1 MDLLNI
7 VNLKKFYLREDRS
20 KNVVFENFDLRIGD
34 APRLISLTGPDGAG
48 KSTLLKL
55 ICGIIAPDCGEIK
68 FAGFTP
74 SGENKEFVRANG
86 YMSQSLGLYEELSVW
101 QNLNIFAGLKGLD
114 LKDGEEYLRGLL
126 RRVGLLKFKDYAVDS
141 LSGGMKQKLGV
152 ACAIAARP
160 RLLVLD
166 EPTVGVDP
174 LSRSELWAI
183 VREYL
188 DQSGAKCIFST
199 AYFDE
204 AADADLTLILLGGK
218 IIAQERAAKITAAL
232 RDRTFRIGGEDYQSL
247 ARRLMFKTQRFLKN
261 SPLIDICPRD
271 GSVDLLSEE
280 PISLR
285 DLQEFLNASLEGDD
299 ENTEREN
306 GRDKG
311 TDPENG
317 RDENFKISNGNEGVK
332 FNESGDAKFNE
343 SGDAK
348 FNENESAKFKLSP
361 REASLEDAYIFLN
374 RAEIGAANFGYEKKS
389 FDAAQTVIK
398 VRDVSKKFGSF
409 TAVENTSFE
418 VKKGEIFGLLGPNG
432 AGKTTTFRMICALLG
447 MSGGEISVM
456 GEDLRYA
463 KSSIRS
469 RIGYVSQKFSL
480 YKKLSCYQNL
490 EYFGRSYGIGGVAL
504 KRRIE
509 ELLSEFG
516 LQRLRN
522 ETWQNLPFGAGRNLS
537 MACALIHRPEI
548 LFLDEAT
555 SGADPL
561 SRRLF
566 WNRINALARTGVSV
580 VVTTH
585 FMEEAEYCD
594 RFLIQDRGKILA
606 LGSPDEVCVQHG
618 RRLSVQQAFINEV
631 QKFRSEAGD
640 EGF

>member
-232 RDRTFRIGGEDYQSL
+232 RDRTFRICSEDYQSL

-271 GSVDLLSEE
+271 GSVDLLSDE

-285 DLQEFLNASLEGDD
+285 DLQEFLNASLEGDG

-311 TDPENG
+311 AECKNG
-317 RDENFKISNGNEGVK
+317 RDENFKISNENEG
-332 FNESGDAKFNE
+332 AKFNE
-343 SGDAK
+343 NKDAK

-374 RAEIGAANFGYEKKS
+374 KAEIGAANFGYEKKS

-490 EYFGRSYGIGGVAL
+490 EYFGRSYGIGGAAL

>member
-1 MDLLNI
+1 LDLLNI

-20 KNVVFENFDLRIGD
+20 KNVVFENFDLRIG
-34 APRLISLTGPDGAG
+34 ASPRLISLTGPDGAG

-55 ICGIIAPDCGEIK
+55 ICGIIAPDCGEIE
-68 FAGFTP
+68 FAGFIP

-218 IIAQERAAKITAAL
+218 IIAQDPAAKITAAL
-232 RDRTFRIGGEDYQSL
+232 RDRTFRICGDDYQSL

-271 GSVDLLSEE
+271 GSVDLLSDG

-285 DLQEFLNASLEGDD
+285 DLQEFLNASLEGDG

-306 GRDKG
+306 GCDKD

-317 RDENFKISNGNEGVK
+317 RGENFKISNENEGVK
-332 FNESGDAKFNE
+332 FNESG
-343 SGDAK
+343 
-348 FNENESAKFKLSP
+348 SAKFKLSP

-374 RAEIGAANFGYEKKS
+374 KAEIGAANFGYEKRS

-456 GEDLRYA
+456 GEDLRHA

>member
-20 KNVVFENFDLRIGD
+20 KNVVFENFDLRIG
-34 APRLISLTGPDGAG
+34 ASPRLISLTGPDGAG

-218 IIAQERAAKITAAL
+218 IIAQERAAKIIAAL
-232 RDRTFRIGGEDYQSL
+232 REHTFRIDGEDYQRL
-247 ARRLMFKTQRFLKN
+247 ARRLMFNTQRFLKN

-280 PISLR
+280 QISLR
-285 DLQEFLNASLEGDD
+285 DLQEFLNAS
-299 ENTEREN
+299 
-306 GRDKG
+306 
-311 TDPENG
+311 
-317 RDENFKISNGNEGVK
+317 
-332 FNESGDAKFNE
+332 
-343 SGDAK
+343 
-348 FNENESAKFKLSP
+348 
-361 REASLEDAYIFLN
+361 
-374 RAEIGAANFGYEKKS
+374 
-389 FDAAQTVIK
+389 
-398 VRDVSKKFGSF
+398 
-409 TAVENTSFE
+409 
-418 VKKGEIFGLLGPNG
+418 
-432 AGKTTTFRMICALLG
+432 
-447 MSGGEISVM
+447 
-456 GEDLRYA
+456 
-463 KSSIRS
+463 
-469 RIGYVSQKFSL
+469 
-480 YKKLSCYQNL
+480 
-490 EYFGRSYGIGGVAL
+490 
-504 KRRIE
+504 
-509 ELLSEFG
+509 
-516 LQRLRN
+516 
-522 ETWQNLPFGAGRNLS
+522 
-537 MACALIHRPEI
+537 
-548 LFLDEAT
+548 
-555 SGADPL
+555 
-561 SRRLF
+561 
-566 WNRINALARTGVSV
+566 
-580 VVTTH
+580 
-585 FMEEAEYCD
+585 
-594 RFLIQDRGKILA
+594 
-606 LGSPDEVCVQHG
+606 
-618 RRLSVQQAFINEV
+618 
-631 QKFRSEAGD
+631 
-640 EGF
+640 

>member
-20 KNVVFENFDLRIGD
+20 KNVVFENFDLRIG
-34 APRLISLTGPDGAG
+34 ASPRLISLTGPDGAG

-114 LKDGEEYLRGLL
+114 LKSGEEYLRGLL
-126 RRVGLLKFKDYAVDS
+126 RRVGLLSFKDYAVDS

-232 RDRTFRIGGEDYQSL
+232 RDRTFRICSEDYQGL

-271 GSVDLLSEE
+271 GSVDLLSDE

-285 DLQEFLNASLEGDD
+285 DLQEFLNASLEGDG

-306 GRDKG
+306 GRS
-311 TDPENG
+311 
-317 RDENFKISNGNEGVK
+317 ENFKISNENEGT
-332 FNESGDAKFNE
+332 
-343 SGDAK
+343 K
-348 FNENESAKFKLSP
+348 FNENKDAKFKLSP

-374 RAEIGAANFGYEKKS
+374 KAEIGAANFGYEKKS

-490 EYFGRSYGIGGVAL
+490 EYFGRSYGIGGMAL

-606 LGSPDEVCVQHG
+606 LGSPDEVCVQDG

>member
-34 APRLISLTGPDGAG
+34 TPRLISLTGPDGAG

-68 FAGFTP
+68 FAGFVP

-114 LKDGEEYLRGLL
+114 LKSGEEYLRGLL
-126 RRVGLLKFKDYAVDS
+126 RRVGLLSFKNYAVDS

-152 ACAIAARP
+152 ACAIAAKP

-218 IIAQERAAKITAAL
+218 IIAQDPAAKITAAL
-232 RDRTFRIGGEDYQSL
+232 RDRTFRIDGEDYQSL

-285 DLQEFLNASLEGDD
+285 DLQEFLNASLEGDG

-306 GRDKG
+306 GRG
-311 TDPENG
+311 
-317 RDENFKISNGNEGVK
+317 ENFKISNENEGVK
-332 FNESGDAKFNE
+332 FNENG
-343 SGDAK
+343 
-348 FNENESAKFKLSP
+348 SAKFKLSP

-374 RAEIGAANFGYEKKS
+374 KAEIGAANFGYEKKS

-463 KSSIRS
+463 KSAIRS

-490 EYFGRSYGIGGVAL
+490 EYFGRSYGIGGIAL

>member
-20 KNVVFENFDLRIGD
+20 KNVVFENFDLRIG
-34 APRLISLTGPDGAG
+34 ASPRLISLTGPDGAG

-114 LKDGEEYLRGLL
+114 LKSGEEYLRGLL

-152 ACAIAARP
+152 ACAIAAKP

-232 RDRTFRIGGEDYQSL
+232 RDRTFRIDGEDYQSL
-247 ARRLMFKTQRFLKN
+247 ARHLMFKTQRFLKN

-271 GSVDLLSEE
+271 GSVDLLSDE

-285 DLQEFLNASLEGDD
+285 DLQGFLNASLEGDD

-306 GRDKG
+306 VGDKG
-311 TDPENG
+311 AECENG
-317 RDENFKISNGNEGVK
+317 RGENFKISNENEDVK
-332 FNESGDAKFNE
+332 FNENG
-343 SGDAK
+343 
-348 FNENESAKFKLSP
+348 SAKFKLSP

-374 RAEIGAANFGYEKKS
+374 KAEIGAANFGYEKKS

-432 AGKTTTFRMICALLG
+432 AGKTTTFYMIVG
-447 MSGGEISVM
+447 
-456 GEDLRYA
+456 
-463 KSSIRS
+463 
-469 RIGYVSQKFSL
+469 
-480 YKKLSCYQNL
+480 L
-490 EYFGRSYGIGGVAL
+490 E
-504 KRRIE
+504 RR
-509 ELLSEFG
+509 G
-516 LQRLRN
+516 
-522 ETWQNLPFGAGRNLS
+522 
-537 MACALIHRPEI
+537 
-548 LFLDEAT
+548 
-555 SGADPL
+555 
-561 SRRLF
+561 
-566 WNRINALARTGVSV
+566 
-580 VVTTH
+580 
-585 FMEEAEYCD
+585 
-594 RFLIQDRGKILA
+594 
-606 LGSPDEVCVQHG
+606 
-618 RRLSVQQAFINEV
+618 
-631 QKFRSEAGD
+631 
-640 EGF
+640 

>member
-114 LKDGEEYLRGLL
+114 LKDGAEYLRGLL

-204 AADADLTLILLGGK
+204 AADADMTLILLGGK
-218 IIAQERAAKITAAL
+218 IIAQERAANITAAL

-247 ARRLMFKTQRFLKN
+247 ARHLMFKTQRFLKN

-271 GSVDLLSEE
+271 GSVDLLSDE

-285 DLQEFLNASLEGDD
+285 DLQEFLNVSLEGDG

-317 RDENFKISNGNEGVK
+317 R
-332 FNESGDAKFNE
+332 
-343 SGDAK
+343 
-348 FNENESAKFKLSP
+348 
-361 REASLEDAYIFLN
+361 
-374 RAEIGAANFGYEKKS
+374 
-389 FDAAQTVIK
+389 
-398 VRDVSKKFGSF
+398 
-409 TAVENTSFE
+409 
-418 VKKGEIFGLLGPNG
+418 GEILKFQTETRALNLTRVG
-432 AGKTTTFRMICALLG
+432 AL
-447 MSGGEISVM
+447 
-456 GEDLRYA
+456 
-463 KSSIRS
+463 
-469 RIGYVSQKFSL
+469 
-480 YKKLSCYQNL
+480 NL
-490 EYFGRSYGIGGVAL
+490 
-504 KRRIE
+504 
-509 ELLSEFG
+509 
-516 LQRLRN
+516 N
-522 ETWQNLPFGAGRNLS
+522 
-537 MACALIHRPEI
+537 
-548 LFLDEAT
+548 
-555 SGADPL
+555 
-561 SRRLF
+561 
-566 WNRINALARTGVSV
+566 
-580 VVTTH
+580 
-585 FMEEAEYCD
+585 
-594 RFLIQDRGKILA
+594 
-606 LGSPDEVCVQHG
+606 
-618 RRLSVQQAFINEV
+618 
-631 QKFRSEAGD
+631 
-640 EGF
+640 

>member
-20 KNVVFENFDLRIGD
+20 KNVVFENFDLRISD

-74 SGENKEFVRANG
+74 SGENKELVRANG

-126 RRVGLLKFKDYAVDS
+126 RRVGLLKFKNYAVDS

-174 LSRSELWAI
+174 LSRRELWAI

-218 IIAQERAAKITAAL
+218 IIAQERATKITAAL
-232 RDRTFRIGGEDYQSL
+232 RDRTFRICSEDYQSL

-261 SPLIDICPRD
+261 SPLIDICPGD

-285 DLQEFLNASLEGDD
+285 DLQEFLNASLSGSGEDD
-299 ENTEREN
+299 SGEITEREN
-306 GRDKG
+306 GG
-311 TDPENG
+311 S
-317 RDENFKISNGNEGVK
+317 ENFKISNENE
-332 FNESGDAKFNE
+332 
-343 SGDAK
+343 DAK
-348 FNENESAKFKLSP
+348 FNENESAKFKLSS

-374 RAEIGAANFGYEKKS
+374 KAEIGAANFGYEKKS

-490 EYFGRSYGIGGVAL
+490 EYFGRSYGIGGMAL

>member
-7 VNLKKFYLREDRS
+7 INLKKFYLREDRS

-34 APRLISLTGPDGAG
+34 TPRLISLTGPDGAG

-68 FAGFTP
+68 FAGFIP

-114 LKDGEEYLRGLL
+114 LKSGEEYLRGLL
-126 RRVGLLKFKDYAVDS
+126 RRVGLLSFKDYAVDS

-174 LSRSELWAI
+174 LSRRELWAI

-232 RDRTFRIGGEDYQSL
+232 RDRTFRICSEDYQSL

-285 DLQEFLNASLEGDD
+285 DLQEFLNASLSDD
-299 ENTEREN
+299 SENTEREN
-306 GRDKG
+306 GG
-311 TDPENG
+311 S
-317 RDENFKISNGNEGVK
+317 ENFKILNENEGIK
-332 FNESGDAKFNE
+332 FNESG
-343 SGDAK
+343 G
-348 FNENESAKFKLSP
+348 AKFKLSP

-374 RAEIGAANFGYEKKS
+374 KAEIGAANFGYEKKS

-463 KSSIRS
+463 KSAIRS

-490 EYFGRSYGIGGVAL
+490 EYFGRSYGIGGMAL

>member
-7 VNLKKFYLREDRS
+7 VNLKKFYLREDRR
-20 KNVVFENFDLRIGD
+20 KNVVFENFDLRIG
-34 APRLISLTGPDGAG
+34 ASPRLISLTGPDGAG

-114 LKDGEEYLRGLL
+114 LKGGEEYLRGLL
-126 RRVGLLKFKDYAVDS
+126 HRVGLLKFKDYAVDS

-232 RDRTFRIGGEDYQSL
+232 RDRTFRIDGEDYQSL

-271 GSVDLLSEE
+271 GSVDLLSDE

-285 DLQEFLNASLEGDD
+285 DLQEFLNASLEGDG

-306 GRDKG
+306 VGDKG

-317 RDENFKISNGNEGVK
+317 RGENFKISNESEG
-332 FNESGDAKFNE
+332 AKFSK

-374 RAEIGAANFGYEKKS
+374 KAEIGAANFGYEKRS

-490 EYFGRSYGIGGVAL
+490 EYFGRSYGIGGMAL

-606 LGSPDEVCVQHG
+606 LGSPDEVCVQRG

>member
-1 MDLLNI
+1 LDLLNI

-20 KNVVFENFDLRIGD
+20 KNVVFENFDLQIGD

-114 LKDGEEYLRGLL
+114 LKDGAEYLRGLL
-126 RRVGLLKFKDYAVDS
+126 RRVGLLSFKDYAVDS

-152 ACAIAARP
+152 ACAIAAKP

-232 RDRTFRIGGEDYQSL
+232 RDRTFRIDGEDYQSL

-271 GSVDLLSEE
+271 GSVDLLSDE

-285 DLQEFLNASLEGDD
+285 DLQGFLNASLEGDD

-306 GRDKG
+306 VGDKG
-311 TDPENG
+311 AECENG
-317 RDENFKISNGNEGVK
+317 RGENFKISNENEDVK
-332 FNESGDAKFNE
+332 FNENG
-343 SGDAK
+343 
-348 FNENESAKFKLSP
+348 SAKFKLSP

-374 RAEIGAANFGYEKKS
+374 KAEIGAANFGYEKKS

-456 GEDLRYA
+456 GEDLRHA

-631 QKFRSEAGD
+631 QKFRSEVGD

>member
-34 APRLISLTGPDGAG
+34 TPRLISLTGPDGAG

-114 LKDGEEYLRGLL
+114 LKGGEEYLRGLL
-126 RRVGLLKFKDYAVDS
+126 RRVGLLSFKNYAVDS

-152 ACAIAARP
+152 ACAIAAKP

-174 LSRSELWAI
+174 LSRRELWAI

-232 RDRTFRIGGEDYQSL
+232 RDRTFRICGEDYQSL

-285 DLQEFLNASLEGDD
+285 DLQGFLNASLSGND
-299 ENTEREN
+299 EDGGGESTAREN
-306 GRDKG
+306 GDG
-311 TDPENG
+311 
-317 RDENFKISNGNEGVK
+317 ENFKISNENEG
-332 FNESGDAKFNE
+332 
-343 SGDAK
+343 
-348 FNENESAKFKLSP
+348 AKFKLSP

-374 RAEIGAANFGYEKKS
+374 KAEIGAANFGYEKKS

-490 EYFGRSYGIGGVAL
+490 EYFGRSYGIGGMAL

>member
-20 KNVVFENFDLRIGD
+20 KNVVFENFDLRIG
-34 APRLISLTGPDGAG
+34 ASPRLISLTGPDGAG

-126 RRVGLLKFKDYAVDS
+126 RRVGLLKFKDYDVDS

-174 LSRSELWAI
+174 LSRSELWVI

-218 IIAQERAAKITAAL
+218 IIAQERAANITAAL
-232 RDRTFRIGGEDYQSL
+232 RDRTFRIDGDDYQSL

-285 DLQEFLNASLEGDD
+285 DLQEFLNASLSDSD
-299 ENTEREN
+299 ENGGDESTEREN
-306 GRDKG
+306 GRG
-311 TDPENG
+311 
-317 RDENFKISNGNEGVK
+317 ENFKISNESMKFNEGV
-332 FNESGDAKFNE
+332 
-343 SGDAK
+343 K

-374 RAEIGAANFGYEKKS
+374 KAEIGAANFGYEKRS

-490 EYFGRSYGIGGVAL
+490 EYFGRSYGIGGMAL

-640 EGF
+640 ESF

>member
-20 KNVVFENFDLRIGD
+20 KNVVFENFDLRIDD

-126 RRVGLLKFKDYAVDS
+126 RRVGLLSFKDYAVDS

-174 LSRSELWAI
+174 LSRRELWAI

-218 IIAQERAAKITAAL
+218 IIAQERAAKITATL

-285 DLQEFLNASLEGDD
+285 DLQEFLNAGLEGDG

-306 GRDKG
+306 GG
-311 TDPENG
+311 G
-317 RDENFKISNGNEGVK
+317 ENFKISPARYKILK
-332 FNESGDAKFNE
+332 FHPRG
-343 SGDAK
+343 
-348 FNENESAKFKLSP
+348 AKFKISSSRFCHCTQDSPARAARQHTLLRMTPPYSPNVPLFYPHDAPSLSTGAP
-361 REASLEDAYIFLN
+361 LGTRPQAQILLTAYS
-374 RAEIGAANFGYEKKS
+374 AHP
-389 FDAAQTVIK
+389 
-398 VRDVSKKFGSF
+398 SKRQ
-409 TAVENTSFE
+409 
-418 VKKGEIFGLLGPNG
+418 I
-432 AGKTTTFRMICALLG
+432 
-447 MSGGEISVM
+447 
-456 GEDLRYA
+456 
-463 KSSIRS
+463 
-469 RIGYVSQKFSL
+469 
-480 YKKLSCYQNL
+480 
-490 EYFGRSYGIGGVAL
+490 
-504 KRRIE
+504 
-509 ELLSEFG
+509 
-516 LQRLRN
+516 
-522 ETWQNLPFGAGRNLS
+522 
-537 MACALIHRPEI
+537 
-548 LFLDEAT
+548 
-555 SGADPL
+555 
-561 SRRLF
+561 
-566 WNRINALARTGVSV
+566 
-580 VVTTH
+580 
-585 FMEEAEYCD
+585 
-594 RFLIQDRGKILA
+594 
-606 LGSPDEVCVQHG
+606 
-618 RRLSVQQAFINEV
+618 
-631 QKFRSEAGD
+631 
-640 EGF
+640 

>member
-20 KNVVFENFDLRIGD
+20 KNVVFENFDLRIG
-34 APRLISLTGPDGAG
+34 ASPRLISLTGPDGAG

-152 ACAIAARP
+152 ACAIAAKP

-218 IIAQERAAKITAAL
+218 IIAQERAAKITTAL
-232 RDRTFRIGGEDYQSL
+232 RDRTFRIDGENYQSL

-299 ENTEREN
+299 ENTECEN
-306 GRDKG
+306 RSDK
-311 TDPENG
+311 DAECENG
-317 RDENFKISNGNEGVK
+317 RDENFKISNENEGVK
-332 FNESGDAKFNE
+332 FNENG
-343 SGDAK
+343 
-348 FNENESAKFKLSP
+348 SAKFKLSP

-374 RAEIGAANFGYEKKS
+374 KTEIGAANFGYEKKS

-490 EYFGRSYGIGGVAL
+490 EYFGRSYGIGGMAL

-631 QKFRSEAGD
+631 QKFRSETGD

>member
-20 KNVVFENFDLRIGD
+20 KNVVFENFDLRIDD

-126 RRVGLLKFKDYAVDS
+126 RRVGLLSFKDYAVDS

-218 IIAQERAAKITAAL
+218 IIAQERAANITAAL
-232 RDRTFRIGGEDYQSL
+232 RDRTFRIDGEDYQSL
-247 ARRLMFKTQRFLKN
+247 ARHLMFKTQRFLKN

-271 GSVDLLSEE
+271 GSVDLLSDE

-285 DLQEFLNASLEGDD
+285 DLQEFLNASLEGDG

-306 GRDKG
+306 GG
-311 TDPENG
+311 S
-317 RDENFKISNGNEGVK
+317 ENFKIL
-332 FNESGDAKFNE
+332 NESIKFDE
-343 SGDAK
+343 GIK
-348 FNENESAKFKLSP
+348 FNENGSAKFKLSP

-374 RAEIGAANFGYEKKS
+374 KAEIGAANFGYEKRS

-580 VVTTH
+580 IVTTH

-640 EGF
+640 ESF

>member
-20 KNVVFENFDLRIGD
+20 KNVVFENFDLRIG
-34 APRLISLTGPDGAG
+34 ASPRLISLTGPDGAG

-55 ICGIIAPDCGEIK
+55 ICGIIAPDCGEIE
-68 FAGFTP
+68 FAGFIP

-218 IIAQERAAKITAAL
+218 IIAQDPAAKITAAL
-232 RDRTFRIGGEDYQSL
+232 RDRTFRICGDDYQSL

-271 GSVDLLSEE
+271 GSVDLLSDG

-285 DLQEFLNASLEGDD
+285 DLQEFLNASLEGDG

-306 GRDKG
+306 GCDKD

-317 RDENFKISNGNEGVK
+317 RGENFKISNENEGVK
-332 FNESGDAKFNE
+332 FNESG
-343 SGDAK
+343 
-348 FNENESAKFKLSP
+348 SAKFKLSP

-374 RAEIGAANFGYEKKS
+374 KAEIGAANFGYEKRS

-456 GEDLRYA
+456 GEDLRHA

>member
-20 KNVVFENFDLRIGD
+20 KNVVFENFDLRVGD

-114 LKDGEEYLRGLL
+114 LKSGEEYLRGLL

-152 ACAIAARP
+152 ACAIAAKP

-218 IIAQERAAKITAAL
+218 IIAQERAANITAAL
-232 RDRTFRIGGEDYQSL
+232 QDRTFRICSEDYQSL

-271 GSVDLLSEE
+271 GSVDLLSDE

-285 DLQEFLNASLEGDD
+285 DLQEFLNASLSDSDEDGGD
-299 ENTEREN
+299 ESTEREN
-306 GRDKG
+306 GGSK
-311 TDPENG
+311 
-317 RDENFKISNGNEGVK
+317 NFKISNESMK
-332 FNESGDAKFNE
+332 FNKGPKF
-343 SGDAK
+343 D
-348 FNENESAKFKLSP
+348 ENQSAKFKLSP

-374 RAEIGAANFGYEKKS
+374 KAEIGAANFGYEKKS

-490 EYFGRSYGIGGVAL
+490 EYFGRSYGIGGMAL

-606 LGSPDEVCVQHG
+606 LGSPDEVCVQRG

>member
-20 KNVVFENFDLRIGD
+20 KNVVFENFDLRIG
-34 APRLISLTGPDGAG
+34 ASPRLISLTGPDGAG

-126 RRVGLLKFKDYAVDS
+126 RRVGLLSFKDYAVDS

-174 LSRSELWAI
+174 LSRRELWAI

-218 IIAQERAAKITAAL
+218 IIAQECATKITAAL
-232 RDRTFRIGGEDYQSL
+232 RDHTFRICSEDYQSL

-285 DLQEFLNASLEGDD
+285 DLQEFLNASLSGSD
-299 ENTEREN
+299 EDRGGESTAREN
-306 GRDKG
+306 GG
-311 TDPENG
+311 G
-317 RDENFKISNGNEGVK
+317 ENFKISNENDGIK
-332 FNESGDAKFNE
+332 FNES
-343 SGDAK
+343 
-348 FNENESAKFKLSP
+348 ESAKFKLSP

-374 RAEIGAANFGYEKKS
+374 KAEIGAANFGYEKKS

-490 EYFGRSYGIGGVAL
+490 EYFGRSYGIGGAAL

-606 LGSPDEVCVQHG
+606 LGSPDEVCVQDG

>member
-68 FAGFTP
+68 FAGFIP

-126 RRVGLLKFKDYAVDS
+126 RRVGLLSFKDYAVDS
-141 LSGGMKQKLGV
+141 VSGGMKQKLGV

-218 IIAQERAAKITAAL
+218 IIAQDPAAKITAAL
-232 RDRTFRIGGEDYQSL
+232 RDRTFRIDGEDYQSL

-285 DLQEFLNASLEGDD
+285 DLQEFLNASLEGDG

-306 GRDKG
+306 GSC
-311 TDPENG
+311 
-317 RDENFKISNGNEGVK
+317 ENFKISNESMK
-332 FNESGDAKFNE
+332 FNKGPKF
-343 SGDAK
+343 D
-348 FNENESAKFKLSP
+348 ENQSAKFKLSP

-374 RAEIGAANFGYEKKS
+374 KAEIGAANFGYEKKS

-490 EYFGRSYGIGGVAL
+490 EYFGRSYGICGMAL

>member
-20 KNVVFENFDLRIGD
+20 KNVVFENFDLRISD

-126 RRVGLLKFKDYAVDS
+126 RRVGLLKFKNYAVDS

-174 LSRSELWAI
+174 LSRRELWAI

-232 RDRTFRIGGEDYQSL
+232 RDRTFRICSEDYQSL

-261 SPLIDICPRD
+261 SPLIDICPGD

-285 DLQEFLNASLEGDD
+285 DLQEFLNASLSGSGEDD
-299 ENTEREN
+299 SGEITEREN
-306 GRDKG
+306 GG
-311 TDPENG
+311 S
-317 RDENFKISNGNEGVK
+317 ENFKISNENE
-332 FNESGDAKFNE
+332 
-343 SGDAK
+343 DAK
-348 FNENESAKFKLSP
+348 FNENESAKFKLSS

-374 RAEIGAANFGYEKKS
+374 KAEIGAANFGYEKKS

-490 EYFGRSYGIGGVAL
+490 EYFGRSYGIGGMAL

>member
-34 APRLISLTGPDGAG
+34 TPRLISLTGPDGAG

-126 RRVGLLKFKDYAVDS
+126 RRVGLLSFKDYAVDS

-218 IIAQERAAKITAAL
+218 IIAQDPAANITAAL
-232 RDRTFRIGGEDYQSL
+232 RDRTFRIDGEDYQSL

-285 DLQEFLNASLEGDD
+285 DLQEFLNASLEGDG
-299 ENTEREN
+299 ENTER
-306 GRDKG
+306 
-311 TDPENG
+311 ENG
-317 RDENFKISNGNEGVK
+317 RDENFKISNENMK
-332 FNESGDAKFNE
+332 FNKG
-343 SGDAK
+343 AK

-374 RAEIGAANFGYEKKS
+374 KAEIGAANFGYEKKS

-463 KSSIRS
+463 KSAIRS

-490 EYFGRSYGIGGVAL
+490 EYFGRSYGIGGMAL

-606 LGSPDEVCVQHG
+606 LGSPDEVCVQDG

>member
-101 QNLNIFAGLKGLD
+101 RNLNIFAGLKGLD

-126 RRVGLLKFKDYAVDS
+126 RRVGLLSFKDYAVDS

-232 RDRTFRIGGEDYQSL
+232 RDRTFRIDGEDYQSL

-271 GSVDLLSEE
+271 GSVDLLSDE

-306 GRDKG
+306 GRS
-311 TDPENG
+311 
-317 RDENFKISNGNEGVK
+317 ENFKISNENEGV
-332 FNESGDAKFNE
+332 
-343 SGDAK
+343 K

-374 RAEIGAANFGYEKKS
+374 KAEIGAANFGYEKRS

-490 EYFGRSYGIGGVAL
+490 EYFGRSYGIGGMAL

-606 LGSPDEVCVQHG
+606 LGSPDEVCVQDG

>member
-114 LKDGEEYLRGLL
+114 LKDGAEYLRGLL
-126 RRVGLLKFKDYAVDS
+126 RRVGLLSFKDYAVDS

-232 RDRTFRIGGEDYQSL
+232 RDRTFRICSEDYQSL

-285 DLQEFLNASLEGDD
+285 DLQEFLNVSLEGDD

-306 GRDKG
+306 GSG
-311 TDPENG
+311 
-317 RDENFKISNGNEGVK
+317 ENFKISNENEG
-332 FNESGDAKFNE
+332 
-343 SGDAK
+343 
-348 FNENESAKFKLSP
+348 AKFKLSP
-361 REASLEDAYIFLN
+361 RKASLEDAYIFLN
-374 RAEIGAANFGYEKKS
+374 KAEIGAANFGYEKRS

-490 EYFGRSYGIGGVAL
+490 EYFGRSYGIGGMAL

>member
-20 KNVVFENFDLRIGD
+20 KNVVFENFDLRIG
-34 APRLISLTGPDGAG
+34 ASPRLISLTGPDGAG

-126 RRVGLLKFKDYAVDS
+126 RRVGLLSFKDYAVDS

-152 ACAIAARP
+152 ACAIAAKP

-218 IIAQERAAKITAAL
+218 IIAQERAANITAAL

-271 GSVDLLSEE
+271 GSVDLLSDE

-285 DLQEFLNASLEGDD
+285 DLQEFLNASLEGDG

-306 GRDKG
+306 GRG
-311 TDPENG
+311 
-317 RDENFKISNGNEGVK
+317 ENFKISNENE
-332 FNESGDAKFNE
+332 DAKV
-343 SGDAK
+343 K
-348 FNENESAKFKLSP
+348 ENGSAKFKLSP

-374 RAEIGAANFGYEKKS
+374 KAEIGAANFGYEKRS

-456 GEDLRYA
+456 GEDLRHA

-509 ELLSEFG
+509 ELLREFG

-631 QKFRSEAGD
+631 QKFRSEACD

>member
-160 RLLVLD
+160 RLFVLD

-232 RDRTFRIGGEDYQSL
+232 RDRTFRIDGEDYQSL

-285 DLQEFLNASLEGDD
+285 DLQEFLNASLSGSGEI
-299 ENTEREN
+299 TEREN

-311 TDPENG
+311 TDPKNR
-317 RDENFKISNGNEGVK
+317 RDENFKISNENEG
-332 FNESGDAKFNE
+332 
-343 SGDAK
+343 AK
-348 FNENESAKFKLSP
+348 FNENKDAKFDENGGAKFKLSP

-374 RAEIGAANFGYEKKS
+374 KAEIGAANFGYEKKS

-456 GEDLRYA
+456 GEDLRHA

-490 EYFGRSYGIGGVAL
+490 EYFGRSYGIGRVAL

>member
-20 KNVVFENFDLRIGD
+20 KNVVFENFDLRID
-34 APRLISLTGPDGAG
+34 DTPRLISLTGPDGAG

-68 FAGFTP
+68 FAGFIP

-114 LKDGEEYLRGLL
+114 LKSGEEYLRGLL
-126 RRVGLLKFKDYAVDS
+126 RRVGLLSFKDYAVDS

-174 LSRSELWAI
+174 LSRRELWAI

-232 RDRTFRIGGEDYQSL
+232 RDRTFRICSEDYQSL

-271 GSVDLLSEE
+271 GSIDLLSEE

-285 DLQEFLNASLEGDD
+285 DLLGFLNASLSGSD
-299 ENTEREN
+299 ENGGSESTEREN
-306 GRDKG
+306 GG
-311 TDPENG
+311 G
-317 RDENFKISNGNEGVK
+317 ENFKISNENEG
-332 FNESGDAKFNE
+332 AKF
-343 SGDAK
+343 D
-348 FNENESAKFKLSP
+348 ENESAKFKLSS

-374 RAEIGAANFGYEKKS
+374 KSEIGAANFGYEKKS

-463 KSSIRS
+463 KSAIRS

-490 EYFGRSYGIGGVAL
+490 EYFGRSYGIGGMAL

>member
-20 KNVVFENFDLRIGD
+20 KNVVFENFDLRIG
-34 APRLISLTGPDGAG
+34 ASPRLISLTGPDGAG

-204 AADADLTLILLGGK
+204 AADADLTLILFGGK

-271 GSVDLLSEE
+271 GSVDLLSDQ

-285 DLQEFLNASLEGDD
+285 DLQRFLNASLEGDG

-306 GRDKG
+306 GRNK
-311 TDPENG
+311 
-317 RDENFKISNGNEGVK
+317 NFKILNENEGIK
-332 FNESGDAKFNE
+332 FNESGNT
-343 SGDAK
+343 K

-374 RAEIGAANFGYEKKS
+374 RAEIGAANFGYEKRN

-398 VRDVSKKFGSF
+398 VRDMSKKFGSF

-456 GEDLRYA
+456 GEDLRHA

>member
-20 KNVVFENFDLRIGD
+20 KNVVFENFDLRIDD

-114 LKDGEEYLRGLL
+114 LKGGEEYLRGLL

-232 RDRTFRIGGEDYQSL
+232 RDRTFRICSEDYQSL

-285 DLQEFLNASLEGDD
+285 DLQEFLNASLEGDG

-306 GRDKG
+306 G
-311 TDPENG
+311 
-317 RDENFKISNGNEGVK
+317 
-332 FNESGDAKFNE
+332 
-343 SGDAK
+343 
-348 FNENESAKFKLSP
+348 SAKFKLSP

-374 RAEIGAANFGYEKKS
+374 KAEIGAANFGYEKKS

-606 LGSPDEVCVQHG
+606 LGSPDEVCVQDG

>member
-20 KNVVFENFDLRIGD
+20 KNVVFENFDLRIG
-34 APRLISLTGPDGAG
+34 ASPRLISLTGPDGAG

-218 IIAQERAAKITAAL
+218 IIAQDPAVKITAAL
-232 RDRTFRIGGEDYQSL
+232 RDRTFRIDGEDYQSL

-285 DLQEFLNASLEGDD
+285 DLQEFLNASLEGDG

-306 GRDKG
+306 GSG
-311 TDPENG
+311 
-317 RDENFKISNGNEGVK
+317 ENFKISNGNEDVK
-332 FNESGDAKFNE
+332 FNENGDAKF
-343 SGDAK
+343 S
-348 FNENESAKFKLSP
+348 ENQSAKFKLSP

-374 RAEIGAANFGYEKKS
+374 KAEIGAANFGYEKKS

-456 GEDLRYA
+456 DEDLRHA

>member
-20 KNVVFENFDLRIGD
+20 KNVVFENFDLRID
-34 APRLISLTGPDGAG
+34 DTPRLISLTGPDGAG

-114 LKDGEEYLRGLL
+114 LKGGEEYLRGLL

-271 GSVDLLSEE
+271 GGVDLLSDG

-285 DLQEFLNASLEGDD
+285 DLQEFLNASLEGDG

-306 GRDKG
+306 VGYKDA
-311 TDPENG
+311 DPENG
-317 RDENFKISNGNEGVK
+317 RGENFKISNENE
-332 FNESGDAKFNE
+332 
-343 SGDAK
+343 DAK
-348 FNENESAKFKLSP
+348 FNENGGAKFKLSP

-374 RAEIGAANFGYEKKS
+374 KAEIGAANFGYEKRS

-580 VVTTH
+580 IVTTH

>member
-20 KNVVFENFDLRIGD
+20 KNVVFENFDLRID
-34 APRLISLTGPDGAG
+34 DTPRLISLTGPDGAG

-114 LKDGEEYLRGLL
+114 LKRGAEYLRGLL
-126 RRVGLLKFKDYAVDS
+126 RRVGLLSFKDYAVDS

-188 DQSGAKCIFST
+188 DQRGAKCIFST

-232 RDRTFRIGGEDYQSL
+232 RDRTFRICGEDYQGL

-285 DLQEFLNASLEGDD
+285 DLQEFLNPSLSDD
-299 ENTEREN
+299 GENTEREN
-306 GRDKG
+306 GG
-311 TDPENG
+311 G
-317 RDENFKISNGNEGVK
+317 ENFKISNENKGIK
-332 FNESGDAKFNE
+332 FNESG
-343 SGDAK
+343 G
-348 FNENESAKFKLSP
+348 AKFKLSP

-374 RAEIGAANFGYEKKS
+374 KAEIGAANFGYEKKS

-606 LGSPDEVCVQHG
+606 LGSPDEVCVQDG
-618 RRLSVQQAFINEV
+618 RQLSVQQAFINEV

>member
-20 KNVVFENFDLRIGD
+20 KNVVFENFDLRID
-34 APRLISLTGPDGAG
+34 DTPRLISLTGPDGAG

-114 LKDGEEYLRGLL
+114 LKSGEEYLRGLL
-126 RRVGLLKFKDYAVDS
+126 RRVGLLSFKDYAVDS

-174 LSRSELWAI
+174 LSRRELWAI

-232 RDRTFRIGGEDYQSL
+232 RDRTFRICSEGYQSL

-285 DLQEFLNASLEGDD
+285 DLQGFLNASLSGND
-299 ENTEREN
+299 EDSSGESTAREN
-306 GRDKG
+306 GG
-311 TDPENG
+311 G
-317 RDENFKISNGNEGVK
+317 ENFKISNESMK
-332 FNESGDAKFNE
+332 FNEGIKF
-343 SGDAK
+343 
-348 FNENESAKFKLSP
+348 NESAKFKLSP

-374 RAEIGAANFGYEKKS
+374 KAEIGAANFGYEKKS

-447 MSGGEISVM
+447 MSGGKISVM

-490 EYFGRSYGIGGVAL
+490 EYFGRSYGIGGMAL

>member
-34 APRLISLTGPDGAG
+34 VPRLISLTGPDGAG

-114 LKDGEEYLRGLL
+114 LKGGEEYLRGLL
-126 RRVGLLKFKDYAVDS
+126 RRVGLLSFKDYAVDS

-174 LSRSELWAI
+174 LSRRELWAI

-232 RDRTFRIGGEDYQSL
+232 RDRTFRIDGEEYQSL

-285 DLQEFLNASLEGDD
+285 DLQEFLNASLEGDG

-306 GRDKG
+306 G
-311 TDPENG
+311 
-317 RDENFKISNGNEGVK
+317 
-332 FNESGDAKFNE
+332 
-343 SGDAK
+343 
-348 FNENESAKFKLSP
+348 SAKFKLSP

-374 RAEIGAANFGYEKKS
+374 KAEIGAANFGYEKKS

-490 EYFGRSYGIGGVAL
+490 EYFGRSYGIGGMAL

>member
-20 KNVVFENFDLRIGD
+20 KNVVFENFDLRIDD

-55 ICGIIAPDCGEIK
+55 ICGIITPDCGEIK

-101 QNLNIFAGLKGLD
+101 QNLNIFVGLKGLD
-114 LKDGEEYLRGLL
+114 LKGGAEYLRGLL

-174 LSRSELWAI
+174 LSRRELWAI

-232 RDRTFRIGGEDYQSL
+232 RDRTFRICSEDYQSL

-285 DLQEFLNASLEGDD
+285 DLQGFLNASLEGDGK
-299 ENTEREN
+299 NTEREN
-306 GRDKG
+306 GRDK
-311 TDPENG
+311 DAECENG
-317 RDENFKISNGNEGVK
+317 RGENFKISNGNEGIK
-332 FNESGDAKFNE
+332 FNESGDAKFN
-343 SGDAK
+343 K
-348 FNENESAKFKLSP
+348 NESAKFKLSP

-374 RAEIGAANFGYEKKS
+374 KAEIGAANFGYKKKS

-447 MSGGEISVM
+447 MSGGEILVM

-463 KSSIRS
+463 KSAIRS

-516 LQRLRN
+516 LQQLRN

>member
-20 KNVVFENFDLRIGD
+20 KNVVFENFDLRIDD

-114 LKDGEEYLRGLL
+114 LKGGEEYLRGLL
-126 RRVGLLKFKDYAVDS
+126 RRVGLLSFKDYAVDS

-152 ACAIAARP
+152 ACAIAAKP

-218 IIAQERAAKITAAL
+218 IIAQDPAANITAAL
-232 RDRTFRIGGEDYQSL
+232 QDRTFRICSEDYQSL

-285 DLQEFLNASLEGDD
+285 DLQEFLNASQSGND
-299 ENTEREN
+299 EDRGGESTERKN
-306 GRDKG
+306 GG
-311 TDPENG
+311 G
-317 RDENFKISNGNEGVK
+317 ENFKISNESMK
-332 FNESGDAKFNE
+332 FSKGAKFN
-343 SGDAK
+343 G
-348 FNENESAKFKLSP
+348 NENAKFKLSP

-374 RAEIGAANFGYEKKS
+374 KAEIGAANFGYEKKS

-463 KSSIRS
+463 KSAIRS

-490 EYFGRSYGIGGVAL
+490 EYFGRSYGIGGMAL

-631 QKFRSEAGD
+631 QKFRSEVGD

>member
-34 APRLISLTGPDGAG
+34 TPRLISLTGPDGAG

-68 FAGFTP
+68 FAGFVP

-114 LKDGEEYLRGLL
+114 LKSGEEYLRGLL
-126 RRVGLLKFKDYAVDS
+126 RRVGLLSFKNYAVDS

-152 ACAIAARP
+152 ACAIAAKP

-218 IIAQERAAKITAAL
+218 IIAQDPAAKITAAL
-232 RDRTFRIGGEDYQSL
+232 RDRTFRIDGEDYQSL

-285 DLQEFLNASLEGDD
+285 DLQEFLNASLEGDG

-306 GRDKG
+306 GRG
-311 TDPENG
+311 
-317 RDENFKISNGNEGVK
+317 ENFKISNENEGVK
-332 FNESGDAKFNE
+332 FNENG
-343 SGDAK
+343 
-348 FNENESAKFKLSP
+348 SAKFKLSP

-374 RAEIGAANFGYEKKS
+374 KAEIGAANFGYEKKS

-456 GEDLRYA
+456 GEDLRRA

>member
-7 VNLKKFYLREDRS
+7 VNLKKFYLREDRR
-20 KNVVFENFDLRIGD
+20 KNVVFENFDLRIG
-34 APRLISLTGPDGAG
+34 ASPRLISLTGPDGAG

-114 LKDGEEYLRGLL
+114 LKGGEEYLRGLL
-126 RRVGLLKFKDYAVDS
+126 HRVGLLKFKDYAVDS

-232 RDRTFRIGGEDYQSL
+232 RDRTFRIDGEDYQSL

-271 GSVDLLSEE
+271 GSVDLLSDE

-285 DLQEFLNASLEGDD
+285 DLQEFLNASLEGDG

-306 GRDKG
+306 VGDKG

-317 RDENFKISNGNEGVK
+317 RGENFKISNESEG
-332 FNESGDAKFNE
+332 AKFSK

-374 RAEIGAANFGYEKKS
+374 KAEIGAANFGYEKRS

-463 KSSIRS
+463 KSTIRS

>member
-20 KNVVFENFDLRIGD
+20 KNVVFENFDLRIG
-34 APRLISLTGPDGAG
+34 ASPRLISLTGPDGAG

-114 LKDGEEYLRGLL
+114 LKDSAEYLRGLL

-232 RDRTFRIGGEDYQSL
+232 RDRTFRICSEDYQSL

-285 DLQEFLNASLEGDD
+285 DLQEFLNASLSDD
-299 ENTEREN
+299 SENTEREN
-306 GRDKG
+306 GG
-311 TDPENG
+311 S
-317 RDENFKISNGNEGVK
+317 ENFKILNENEGIK
-332 FNESGDAKFNE
+332 FNESG
-343 SGDAK
+343 G
-348 FNENESAKFKLSP
+348 AKFKLSP

-374 RAEIGAANFGYEKKS
+374 KAEIGAANFGYEKRS

-456 GEDLRYA
+456 GEDLRCA